1 MLTFFPEDS
10 MKNFEYVCFCVNNQT
25 NFQGLVEF
33 KVNPLK
39 YMYFF
44 VYTNMSELFRNVTQR
59 LLVKGRGG
67 RSRGIVIVCS
77 NISNT

>member
-1 MLTFFPEDS
+1 M
-10 MKNFEYVCFCVNNQT
+10 
-25 NFQGLVEF
+25 EF

-39 YMYFF
+39 FMYFF